1 LADPVAWTV
10 VERGWEVVDANGEKL
25 GHVDEVRGDPNA
37 DIFDG
42 IVVTEGLLKHNR
54 YVPSERVGPIVEGE
68 VQLALDKHEFAR
80 L

>member
-1 LADPVAWTV
+1 VADPVAWTV

-54 YVPSERVGPIVEGE
+54 YVPSEQVGPIVEGE
-68 VQLALDKHEFAR
+68 VQLALDKHEFAQ